1 MPFAGGSHTEVVA
14 ETDHDL
20 IRRVA
25 GRDRE
30 AFHELYE
37 RYSPAAY
44 GMALRVVRQ
53 PFLAQEVLHDAFLA
67 LWNAPEAFDPT
78 RGPFRT
84 FLLSLVHHRAVDAV
98 RREERLRER
107 ERRANPA
114 PPPVEDVMD
123 TVVEQVELADRRREV
138 RAAVAGLPP
147 EQREALELMYFRG
160 WTQARIARETGVPI
174 GTVKSRVWAAMR
186 KLRDVLG

>member
-1 MPFAGGSHTEVVA
+1 MA
-14 ETDHDL
+14 ETDLEL

-25 GRDRE
+25 GRDGR
-30 AFHELYE
+30 AFEELYA
-37 RYSPAAY
+37 RYAAAAY
-44 GMALRVVRQ
+44 GVALRVLRE
-53 PFLAQEVLHDAFLA
+53 PFLSQDVVHEAFTA
-67 LWNAPEAFDPT
+67 VWNAPDTFDPS

-114 PPPVEDVMD
+114 PPPGEDVMD
-123 TVVEQVELADRRREV
+123 TVVEETGLAERRREV
-138 RAAVAGLPP
+138 REAIDRLPGN
-147 EQREALELMYFRG
+147 QREALELMYFRG

-186 KLRDVLG
+186 RLREALG